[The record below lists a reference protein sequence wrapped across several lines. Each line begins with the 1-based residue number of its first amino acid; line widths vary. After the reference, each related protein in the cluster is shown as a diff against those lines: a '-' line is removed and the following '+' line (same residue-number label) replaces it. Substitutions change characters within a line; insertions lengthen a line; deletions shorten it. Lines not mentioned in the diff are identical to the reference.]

1 MLPSGLPEV
10 VAGDEP
16 LARFLTSRSL
26 FNSAMVKPA
35 AYMPSPKDGNTSVFR
50 HGAEPQKSLLEIAAT
65 HVVGER
71 TLHGVAICTAQQV
84 RASELSVVP
93 QEPPPRHAN
102 ITGWPVVANDPVQ
115 TKAQQKERALL
126 IAQGAV
132 LIRVPQ

>member
-10 VAGDEP
+10 VADDEP
-16 LARFLTSRSL
+16 LARFLMSSSQ
-26 FNSAMVKPA
+26 FNALMVKPA
-35 AYMPSPKDGNTSVFR
+35 AYMPSAKDGNTSVFR
-50 HGAEPQKSLLEIAAT
+50 HGAEPRESLLEIAGT

-84 RASELSVVP
+84 RASELNVVA

-102 ITGWPVVANDPVQ
+102 ITGWPVVANDPEQ

-126 IAQGAV
+126 IAQHAV
-132 LIRVPQ
+132 LVRVPR